1 MTCMN
6 TRRNNKP
13 LDKGRRVP
21 LAPPSHRQRVIE
33 HATGSGRVVVIET
46 VHAAEDVIR
55 VSIETAR
62 AAWQPERVI
71 AF

>member
-1 MTCMN
+1 MN

-13 LDKGRRVP
+13 LDKGHRVRQAP
-21 LAPPSHRQRVIE
+21 LSGRQRVIE
-33 HATGSGRVVVIET
+33 HATASGRVVVIET

-55 VSIETAR
+55 VSIEPAR

-71 AF
+71 VF

>member
-1 MTCMN
+1 M
-6 TRRNNKP
+6 
-13 LDKGRRVP
+13 
-21 LAPPSHRQRVIE
+21 IE
-33 HATGSGRVVVIET
+33 HATGAGRVVVIET

-62 AAWQPERVI
+62 AEWQPERVI